1 MILQSGVLMKRLM
14 RDVAAPLVLIALV
27 ALVPGCALT
36 TRLMVDMSSSVVTQM
51 NDSFN
56 RNCDIRI
63 MADSMPF
70 SLAGISG
77 LIDISPGNDAFLV
90 SGAHAYFGYAFA
102 FVEDSDEPRASRM
115 YLTARDYGLRSLFRD
130 GTSVL
135 DEPLEVFERRVG
147 KIRKGK
153 VPALF
158 WTTIAWLN
166 YIRLNLDDVRVYL
179 DIPKAEAMALRL
191 IELDETYFFASP
203 CLVMACYYSAQ
214 PEISGGDPV
223 KARAYFERAIDLSGG
238 TFLMHHLFFA
248 KFYAVRKQDRDLYL
262 SLLGHIL
269 DQPEDILPDHCAVT
283 NVCKMKAR
291 ELVNHVDDFF

>member
-1 MILQSGVLMKRLM
+1 MKRLM
-14 RDVAAPLVLIALV
+14 REAAPLVLIAL
-27 ALVPGCALT
+27 AGLASGCALT
-36 TRLMVDMSSSVVTQM
+36 TRLMVDMSSPVVTQM
-51 NDSFN
+51 NESFN
-56 RNCDIRI
+56 RNCDIGI
-63 MADSMPF
+63 MAESMPF

-77 LIDISPGNDAFLV
+77 LIDISPDNDAFLLN
-90 SGAHAYFGYAFA
+90 GAHAYFGYAFA

-115 YLTARDYGLRSLFRD
+115 YRISRDYGLRSLFAD

-135 DEPLEVFERRVG
+135 SEPLDAFERRIG
-147 KIRKGK
+147 TIRKKK

-158 WTTIAWLN
+158 WTTIAWLS

-179 DIPKAEAMALRL
+179 DVPKAEAMARRL
-191 IELDETYFFASP
+191 LELDETYFFASP

-214 PEISGGDPV
+214 PEIAGGDPV

-238 TFLMHHLFFA
+238 RFLMHHLFFA
-248 KFYAVRKQDRDLYL
+248 KFYAVRKQDRELYL
-262 SLLGHIL
+262 SLLQHIL

-283 NVCKMKAR
+283 NVCKMKAG